1 MLIRAVAVALA
12 LLLPSVALAQSPPP
26 PREVVGRAAK
36 AIEDLYFD
44 PAKGA
49 AIAADLR
56 KEAAA
61 GQYDALTDPRD
72 LATALS
78 TRLRPLDHHFN
89 VSWRP
94 GEAGPG
100 PAPRMR
106 PPPGAEG
113 GPPPRP
119 VYDPATKRSNYGFRK
134 VEMLPGG
141 VGYVQLNQFVG
152 FAGDGDGPK
161 AAADAALTLLANA
174 DALII
179 DLRDNGGGS
188 PAMVGYLVS
197 AFTPKD
203 AKIYNVFHSREGT
216 EDESP
221 PVFYANPRLD
231 TPVYILTSGRTG
243 SAAEALPYTLQA
255 AKRATIVGEATG
267 GAANPG
273 GPAPLGDGY
282 AIFIS
287 RGSPVNPI
295 TRSNWE
301 GAGVQPDVKV
311 PAAEALDAAQVLA
324 LEAILAKADGPVA
337 NDSRWALE
345 ALKARTAPP
354 AYAKADYIGSFGD
367 VDIAEENGKLV
378 VKRGRRP
385 AWALQ
390 PLGKDVFYAE
400 VDPGRRV
407 VFERDAAG
415 KVVAFEITSSLQPG
429 GQRLRRD

>member
-1 MLIRAVAVALA
+1 MLIRAAVAAIA
-12 LLLPSVALAQSPPP
+12 LLLPSAALAQSPP
-26 PREVVGRAAK
+26 PREVVGRTAK

-61 GQYDALTDPRD
+61 GQYDTLTDPRD

-78 TRLRPLDHHFN
+78 TRLRPLDHHFA
-89 VSWRP
+89 VSYRP
-94 GEAGPG
+94 GPPGPG
-100 PAPRMR
+100 P
-106 PPPGAEG
+106 G
-113 GPPPRP
+113 GPGGPGPGPRQP
-119 VYDPATKRSNYGFRK
+119 DADQEAAVRRTNYGFK
-134 VEMLPGG
+134 EVKLLPGG
-141 VGYVQLNQFVG
+141 IGYIQISQFSH
-152 FAGDGDGPK
+152 FEADGEPAK
-161 AAADAALTLLANA
+161 AAADAALALVANA

-197 AFTPKD
+197 AFT
-203 AKIYNVFHSREGT
+203 AKNAPIYNVFHSRQGT
-216 EDESP
+216 NDETP
-221 PVFYANPRLD
+221 PVWYAKPRLEV
-231 TPVYILTSGRTG
+231 PVYILTSGRTG

-295 TRSNWE
+295 TKANWE
-301 GAGVQPDVKV
+301 GDGVQPDVKV
-311 PAAEALDAAQVLA
+311 PAADALDTAQVLA
-324 LEAILAKADGPVA
+324 LDAILKTAKGPVA

-345 ALKARTAPP
+345 ALKSRAAPL
-354 AYAKADYIGSFGD
+354 AYAKADYIGGYGD
-367 VDIAEENGKLV
+367 VSIAEENGKLV

-385 AWALQ
+385 AWAIQ
-390 PLGKDVFYAE
+390 PIGKDVFYAE
-400 VDPGRRV
+400 VDPARRV
-407 VFERDAAG
+407 VFERDPAG
-415 KVVAFEITSSLQPG
+415 KVIAFEITNSLQPG

>member
-1 MLIRAVAVALA
+1 MLIRAAAFALA
-12 LLLPSVALAQSPPP
+12 LLLPAAAFAQPT
-26 PREVVGRAAK
+26 PREVVDRTAK

-44 PAKGA
+44 PAKGK

-61 GQYDALTDPRD
+61 GKYDALTDPRD

-89 VSWRP
+89 VAWQP
-94 GEAGPG
+94 GQAGPAPAGPG
-100 PAPRMR
+100 GPGG
-106 PPPGAEG
+106 PPGAG
-113 GPPPRP
+113 GPPSRP
-119 VYDPATKRSNYGFRK
+119 VYGPATKRGNYGFKK

-141 VGYVQLNQFVG
+141 VGYIQLNQFVG

-203 AKIYNVFHSREGT
+203 AEIYNVFHSREGT
-216 EDESP
+216 EDEKP

-243 SAAEALPYTLQA
+243 SAGEALPYTLQA

-282 AIFIS
+282 SIFIS

-295 TRSNWE
+295 TKSNWE

-311 PAAEALDAAQVLA
+311 PAADALEVAQTLA
-324 LEAILAKADGPVA
+324 LETILAKGGEGPVA
-337 NDSRWALE
+337 QDSRWALE
-345 ALKARTAPP
+345 ALKARKAPP
-354 AYAKADYIGSFGD
+354 AYVKADYLGSYGD
-367 VDIAEENGKLV
+367 VAIAEEDGRLV

-385 AWALQ
+385 AWAIL
-390 PLGKDVFYAE
+390 PVARDVFYAE
-400 VDPGRRV
+400 ADPGRRV
-407 VFERDAAG
+407 VFERDASG
-415 KVVAFEITSSLQPG
+415 KVVAFEIVGSLQPG
-429 GQRLRRD
+429 GQRLRRE

>member
-1 MLIRAVAVALA
+1 MLIRAAAVALA
-12 LLLPSVALAQSPPP
+12 LLLPTVALAQNPPP
-26 PREVVGRAAK
+26 PREVVARTAK

-61 GQYDALTDPRD
+61 GQYDRLTDPRD

-78 TRLRPLDHHFN
+78 TRLRTLDHHFN

-94 GEAGPG
+94 DRSNPSPGAPG
-100 PAPRMR
+100 PRQTD
-106 PPPGAEG
+106 AEEDAAL
-113 GPPPRP
+113 RR
-119 VYDPATKRSNYGFRK
+119 ANYGFRK
-134 VEMLPGG
+134 VELLPGG
-141 VGYVQLNQFVG
+141 VGYIRLDQFVG
-152 FAGDGDGPK
+152 FEAEGDGAK
-161 AAADAALTLLANA
+161 IAADAALALLANA

-188 PAMVGYLVS
+188 PGMVGYLVS

-203 AKIYNVFHSREGT
+203 ANIYNVFHSRQGIR
-216 EDESP
+216 DEKP
-221 PVFYANPRLD
+221 RIWYANPRLD

-295 TRSNWE
+295 TKANWE

-311 PAAEALDAAQVLA
+311 PAAEALDTAQRLA
-324 LEAILAKADGPVA
+324 LETILAKGDGPVA
-337 NDSRWALE
+337 QDSRWALE

-354 AYAKADYIGSFGD
+354 AYAKADYIGGFGD
-367 VDIAEENGKLV
+367 VAIAEENGKLV

-385 AWALQ
+385 AWAIQ
-390 PLGKDVFYAE
+390 PVAKDVFYAE

-415 KVVAFEITSSLQPG
+415 KVVAFELQNALSPG
-429 GQRLRRD
+429 AARYRRD